1 MVPNR
6 QLTNRELDAM
16 NIVMNSQI
24 DMADMIAH
32 YANANYN
39 ININDPN
46 RITW

>member
-39 ININDPN
+39 ININDLN
-46 RITW
+46 RIPW